1 MTTGILAIFNDC
13 TPGDLAAYEF
23 WYRDEHLPER
33 LSLPGIRR
41 GRRYLAV
48 GEGPAFFTYY
58 ETDTPEVL
66 TSPEYLERIN
76 NPTPR
81 TRVIMSEVFKNMNRT
96 ICRVT
101 ARKGRLRGA
110 WAVVQQLDAVPD
122 VNLAKLVI
130 ERGVARAEIWESAQ
144 APEATDSAEARLRGG
159 DRTMGACL
167 FIETL
172 QRADAEWL
180 ERQFPGALI
189 YQFLCEM
196 TEETG

>member
-1 MTTGILAIFNDC
+1 MTTGILTIFNDC
-13 TPGDLAAYEF
+13 RADRLDEYEA

-33 LSLPGIRR
+33 LSIPGIRR
-41 GRRYLAV
+41 GRRYIAA
-48 GEGPAFFTYY
+48 GEGTTYFTYY

-66 TSPEYLERIN
+66 TSPVYLERLE

-81 TRVIMSEVFKNMNRT
+81 THAIMTGSFLNMNRT
-96 ICRVT
+96 ICRVA

-180 ERQFPGALI
+180 ERQFPGAMV